1 LLNRVLK
8 PADKAG
14 IMFRV
19 MIISMFFCCDVSY
32 VLDELKAREELRK
45 FAGVLDVPSSDDFL
59 SF

>member
-1 LLNRVLK
+1 LK

-19 MIISMFFCCDVSY
+19 MIISMFFFCCDVSY